1 MRHMHIWE
9 LVCNQIVA
17 VHGYEFS
24 ELKIP
29 YDAAV
34 DVDFVD
40 FS

>member
-9 LVCNQIVA
+9 LVCNQIVT

-24 ELKIP
+24 ELKIS